1 MMMPRTAGTGADGEE
16 TIWVIRDRGNNMDTP
31 TQSILE
37 ELIGSNNLN
46 IWNKLVAGID
56 SLYEMDR
63 TWNKGFGDWIYEYK
77 YRRGG
82 KTLCTFYAKQ
92 GIANILITLGKAERE
107 KVELKRED
115 FSPLLLTLYDETKTY
130 HDGKWLWIPIDEVL
144 SMDDIIN
151 LLKIKRRPNRK

>member
-1 MMMPRTAGTGADGEE
+1 
-16 TIWVIRDRGNNMDTP
+16 MDTP
-31 TQSILE
+31 IQRTLE
-37 ELIGSNNLN
+37 ELIGSSNLD
-46 IWNKLVAGID
+46 IWNKLVAVIE

-92 GIANILITLGKAERE
+92 DVAYILITLGKAERE
-107 KVELKRED
+107 KVEINRDD
-115 FSPLLLTLYDETKTY
+115 FSPSLLALYNETKTY
-130 HDGKWLWIPIDEVL
+130 HDGKWLWIQIDE
-144 SMDDIIN
+144 SMSIDDIVN